1 MERSYQNWI
10 AVQTTTQHEHAV
22 EAHLRARIVKFGN
35 EKIVDIF
42 VPEETT
48 LKVTPQGKK
57 STKTKVLPGYILVQV
72 EPTENKV
79 GDEEVYIIRGTPHV
93 IGFVSTDIKKPR
105 YMHRSE
111 VRKIFERCDDAKI
124 KIKNQLKRKFNEGE
138 SVTVITG
145 PFTNFSGTVISS
157 DTKTARVEL
166 DIFSKKTVT
175 DISVEYIITNE

>member
-22 EAHLRARIVKFGN
+22 EAHLRARITKFSN

-124 KIKNQLKRKFNEGE
+124 KVKNQLRKKFNEGE
-138 SVTVITG
+138 FVKVIMG
-145 PFTNFSGTVISS
+145 PFVDFCGKVLSG
-157 DTKTARVEL
+157 DGKTTRVEL
-166 DIFSKKTVT
+166 DIFNKKTIT
-175 DISVEYIITNE
+175 DIPVEFLIVNE